1 MNPSIKRYGF
11 NAMGVPCEIQV
22 YDESRVNARE
32 IIRKLAGEVVRLD
45 KKYSRYR
52 RDSFITEINRFAGS
66 KLGVKIDQETRAL
79 LRHALTCF
87 EESEGLFDI
96 TGGALSR
103 IWDFRVARI
112 PDQKQIDAALERT
125 GFHKISVRGLRM
137 RMPPGMEIDFGGI
150 VKEYAADAAAQMARR
165 LGVTHGL
172 VNLGGDFTVIGP
184 QPDNKPWT
192 VGIANPD
199 ERNSMMAK
207 IDLLDGGLASSG
219 DYERY
224 FEVDGQRYSHILNPK
239 TGYPSQGLRAVSV
252 AGNLCTV
259 AGSVATV
266 AMLKEPED
274 ALTWLQ
280 ESSLNYVYMSPE
292 GDIRGPGLK
301 QDAEPVPDEAGTEA

>member
-1 MNPSIKRYGF
+1 MNPTIKRYGF

-32 IIRKLAGEVVRLD
+32 LIRKLAAEVVRLD

-52 RDSFITEINRFAGS
+52 RDSFITEINRSAGS
-66 KLGVKIDQETRAL
+66 KMGIKIDQETRAL

-96 TGGALSR
+96 SGGALSR

-112 PDQKQIDAALERT
+112 PDQKQIDAALQRT
-125 GFHKISVRGLRM
+125 GFHKISVRGMRM

-150 VKEYAADAAAQMARR
+150 VKEYAADSAAQIARR
-165 LGVTHGL
+165 LGVTQGL

-184 QPDNKPWT
+184 QPDDQPWT

-199 ERNSMMAK
+199 KRNTMMAK

-219 DYERY
+219 DYERC

-266 AMLKEPED
+266 AMLKEPD
-274 ALTWLQ
+274 AALAWLE

-292 GDIRGPGLK
+292 GDIKGPGLK
-301 QDAEPVPDEAGTEA
+301 KEPEPVREESTADS